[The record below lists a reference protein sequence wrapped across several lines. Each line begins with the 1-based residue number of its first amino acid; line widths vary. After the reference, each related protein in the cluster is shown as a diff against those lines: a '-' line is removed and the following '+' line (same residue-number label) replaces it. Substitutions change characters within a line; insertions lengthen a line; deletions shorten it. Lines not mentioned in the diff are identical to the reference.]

1 MSDMRDA
8 KAKEYD
14 AVVSGLRDEPCA
26 FKRQCFRDGWDAA
39 IAALPDMVR
48 PLQWDC
54 TDWSAG
60 DGIKGEND
68 CEWTAEVWPMTS
80 YIISW
85 FGGERFE
92 VCTPLDEKFNTKSLS
107 DAKDVA
113 QAHYAAQSVSAFG
126 VQGGEA

>member
-1 MSDMRDA
+1 MTELREKLAGVICADRAVDNWQAMPWD
-8 KAKEYD
+8 YD
-14 AVVSGLRDEPCA
+14 LADTI
-26 FKRQCFRDGWDAA
+26 
-39 IAALPDMVR
+39 IAALPDMVL
-48 PLQWDC
+48 PLEWEC

-60 DGIKGEND
+60 DGVKGEND

-92 VCTPLDEKFNTKSLS
+92 VNTPLDEKLDANSLAAAKNT
-107 DAKDVA
+107 A
-113 QAHYAAQSVSAFG
+113 QAHFAAQSVSAFG